1 MDGRRAGETFY
12 VGQLHI
18 AKMEMGLYG
27 HRRIQQG
34 REKAF
39 EAEGITRAKATAL
52 TSYQPAPWNSV
63 CLTE

>member
-12 VGQLHI
+12 VGQFHT

-39 EAEGITRAKATAL
+39 EAEGITCAKAL
-52 TSYQPAPWNSV
+52 G
-63 CLTE
+63 